1 MLANKFDGDCF
12 ALVGAHQHGITIHN
26 HDLMRERES
35 GVISFIIWGGGGKG
49 ELGNTKVSI
58 VYSIRM
64 GELGNTKVSIVYSIR
79 MGGGGGGGNNYAWG
93 RYIHCAPSPLLYIKP
108 DKLIAVDNL
117 NLRIDCL
124 PLNNE

>member
-26 HDLMRERES
+26 QDLMRVRES
-35 GVISFIIWGGGGKG
+35 GVISFIIYYYGGVGKG

-64 GELGNTKVSIVYSIR
+64 GR
-79 MGGGGGGGNNYAWG
+79 GGGGGGGRTMLGG
-93 RYIHCAPSPLLYIKP
+93 RYIHCAPSPLKP

-117 NLRIDCL
+117 NIRIDCP